1 MMRPPT
7 APWDDASPNDACR
20 PARALAPA
28 PRAWYYYGRY
38 IDHRTRAR
46 TPAPVM
52 SADDIE
58 RLLPLTPLSLAI
70 LLGLADG
77 ARHGYAIMKEVE
89 RQTDGRLTPGAGSLY
104 AALQRLLDDG
114 LIAAAPGGGEPA
126 SARRRYYVLEQ
137 RGRAVARAELLRM
150 ARVIQLGHDRRLVP
164 ELRLAIGPVE
174 P

>member
-1 MMRPPT
+1 
-7 APWDDASPNDACR
+7 
-20 PARALAPA
+20 
-28 PRAWYYYGRY
+28 
-38 IDHRTRAR
+38 
-46 TPAPVM
+46 M

-58 RLLPLTPLSLAI
+58 RFLPLTPLSLAV

-89 RQTDGRLTPGAGSLY
+89 RQTDGRLSPGAGSLY

-114 LIAAAPGGGEPA
+114 LIATAPAGAVGEPA
-126 SARRRYYVLEQ
+126 SARRRYYVLED

-164 ELRLAIGPVE
+164 ELRLAIGPIE

>member
-1 MMRPPT
+1 
-7 APWDDASPNDACR
+7 
-20 PARALAPA
+20 
-28 PRAWYYYGRY
+28 
-38 IDHRTRAR
+38 
-46 TPAPVM
+46 M

-58 RLLPLTPLSLAI
+58 RFLPLTPLSLAV

-89 RQTDGRLTPGAGSLY
+89 RQTDGRIRPGAGSLY

-114 LIAAAPGGGEPA
+114 LIATAPAGADGEPA
-126 SARRRYYVLEQ
+126 NARRRYYVLED

-164 ELRLAIGPVE
+164 ELRLAIGPIE
-174 P
+174 S

>member
-1 MMRPPT
+1 
-7 APWDDASPNDACR
+7 
-20 PARALAPA
+20 
-28 PRAWYYYGRY
+28 
-38 IDHRTRAR
+38 
-46 TPAPVM
+46 M

-58 RLLPLTPLSLAI
+58 RFLPLTPLSLA
-70 LLGLADG
+70 LLLSLADG

-89 RQTDGRLTPGAGSLY
+89 RQTDGRIRPGAGSLY

-114 LIAAAPGGGEPA
+114 LIGTAPAGADGEPA
-126 SARRRYYVLEQ
+126 NARRRYYVLEH

-164 ELRLAIGPVE
+164 ELRLAIGPIE

>member
-1 MMRPPT
+1 
-7 APWDDASPNDACR
+7 
-20 PARALAPA
+20 
-28 PRAWYYYGRY
+28 
-38 IDHRTRAR
+38 
-46 TPAPVM
+46 M

-104 AALQRLLDDG
+104 AALQRLQDDG
-114 LIAAAPGGGEPA
+114 LIAAAPAGAEGEPA
-126 SARRRYYVLEQ
+126 SARRRYYVLEP

-164 ELRLAIGPVE
+164 ELRLAVGPTE

>member
-1 MMRPPT
+1 MNAQPPG
-7 APWDDASPNDACR
+7 S
-20 PARALAPA
+20 
-28 PRAWYYYGRY
+28 
-38 IDHRTRAR
+38 
-46 TPAPVM
+46 VM

-58 RLLPLTPLSLAI
+58 RFLPLTPLSLAV

-89 RQTDGRLTPGAGSLY
+89 RQTDGRIRPGAGSLY

-114 LIAAAPGGGEPA
+114 LIATAPAGADGEPA
-126 SARRRYYVLEQ
+126 NARRRYYVLED

-164 ELRLAIGPVE
+164 ELRLAIGPIE
-174 P
+174 S